1 MVHPTILHQATV
13 LKRKSEESIKKE
25 VALNLLK
32 DLLAIFIRVT
42 LFPSPMINNKRTR
55 FIKIGYRPGHIEKHS
70 NNKHMHKLCLT
81 MPHQKLFSNSFVNR
95 K

>member
-1 MVHPTILHQATV
+1 MVFRIAIQKHVLNSVVSNVMVHPTVLHHATV

-32 DLLAIFIRVT
+32 DLLTIFIRVT

-55 FIKIGYRPGHIEKHS
+55 FIKIG
-70 NNKHMHKLCLT
+70 
-81 MPHQKLFSNSFVNR
+81 
-95 K
+95 